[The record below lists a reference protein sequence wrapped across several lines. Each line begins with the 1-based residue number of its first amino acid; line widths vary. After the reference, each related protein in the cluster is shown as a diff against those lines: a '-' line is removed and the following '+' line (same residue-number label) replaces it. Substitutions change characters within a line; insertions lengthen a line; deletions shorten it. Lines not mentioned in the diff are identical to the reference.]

1 MRIELADAVVRF
13 GERKA
18 LDGVDCAVRAGAMV
32 ALVGPNGAGKTTLL
46 RALADL
52 QPLQAGEARYDGKRA
67 RELPRGELARR
78 VAYLAQGGEA
88 HWPLRVDHLVA
99 LGRLPHRRPFAGLS
113 AADRAAV
120 EAALAAADV
129 AHLRA
134 RTLAELSG
142 GERARVLLA
151 RALAVEAEI
160 LLADEPVAALDPAH
174 QLAAMAVLRA
184 AARQGAGVV
193 VVLHDLTLA
202 VRFCD
207 RVIAL
212 AGGRAI
218 ADGPPAALTD
228 AVIAD
233 AYGVEALRGEH
244 RGEPFLVPWRAVGAG
259 REAAGEGAGD

>member
-1 MRIELADAVVRF
+1 
-13 GERKA
+13 
-18 LDGVDCAVRAGAMV
+18 
-32 ALVGPNGAGKTTLL
+32 
-46 RALADL
+46 
-52 QPLQAGEARYDGKRA
+52 
-67 RELPRGELARR
+67 
-78 VAYLAQGGEA
+78 
-88 HWPLRVDHLVA
+88 
-99 LGRLPHRRPFAGLS
+99 
-113 AADRAAV
+113 
-120 EAALAAADV
+120 
-129 AHLRA
+129 
-134 RTLAELSG
+134 
-142 GERARVLLA
+142 LLA

-184 AARQGAGVV
+184 AAREGAGVV

-207 RVIAL
+207 RVVAL